1 MYGEIDAVDIEILN
15 AVSNLAP
22 AYRKEFKD
30 YIRYLLTKQYKRE
43 LMTAI
48 FQNQLLHSL
57 LQSTLQLVEREDF
70 LITQIEKRVRQ
81 MQEIYFGI
89 FEKIHLKYSE
99 LIDGLDS
106 YEAVRDFGRL
116 SFDNINRACSSGNPL
131 LIRMEIN
138 EFYEGYYKYAQKKEA
153 RKIFAV

>member
-1 MYGEIDAVDIEILN
+1 
-15 AVSNLAP
+15 
-22 AYRKEFKD
+22 
-30 YIRYLLTKQYKRE
+30 
-43 LMTAI
+43 
-48 FQNQLLHSL
+48 
-57 LQSTLQLVEREDF
+57 
-70 LITQIEKRVRQ
+70 

-89 FEKIHLKYSE
+89 FEKIHTKYSE

-106 YEAVRDFGRL
+106 FEAVRDFGRL
-116 SFDNINRACSSGNPL
+116 SFDNINRACSSGNQL